1 MRAVEIKDPIEEVEY
16 QLEIADAAYEDNIK
30 GKSLDKILSLSEPR
44 RQQFM
49 YQAATICELYLKGL
63 AVWKGHSWNEL
74 RGVGHSMQKIFDKLD
89 EVGQNILRSWY
100 NIQPKKRDSTMKI
113 SSHDYDETLEKYIK
127 DPLEKAVLYHGATPE
142 NSSISEELYN
152 EIISKKKH
160 YEELEEELLQYESL
174 NIDSLFDSGI
184 KMSLPDGTYERRRP
198 PRSELE
204 GINDPLNKVME
215 LLKVIKPPQYR
226 YSEKK
231 FIFTN
236 EEIILLFDF
245 TKKVYALSK
254 AARDE
259 KKKHTLPNE
268 KNNKK

>member
-30 GKSLDKILSLSEPR
+30 GKSLDKILALSEPR

-63 AVWKGHSWNEL
+63 AVWKGHSWNAL
-74 RGVGHSMQKIFDKLD
+74 RGVGHSMQKIFDILD
-89 EVGQNILRSWY
+89 EEGKKILTSWY

-113 SSHDYDETLEKYIK
+113 SSHDYDETLERYVK

-174 NIDSLFDSGI
+174 NINGLLDNAIEISLR
-184 KMSLPDGTYERRRP
+184 DGNYERRRP

-215 LLKVIKPPQYR
+215 LLKAIKPPQYR

-236 EEIILLFDF
+236 EEIALLFDF
-245 TKKVYALSK
+245 TKKVNWLSK
-254 AARDE
+254 SARDE
-259 KKKHTLPNE
+259 KKSIDSKMK